1 MEFSK
6 TTTKET
12 NNFILLDKLINSKQ
26 KRTRI
31 EKTKQRA
38 MVVALGGVFT
48 GIKTP
53 EIAL

>member
-6 TTTKET
+6 TTTKQT
-12 NNFILLDKLINSKQ
+12 NNFILLDKLIDSKQ

-38 MVVALGGVFT
+38 MDVPLEGVFT
-48 GIKTP
+48 GIT
-53 EIAL
+53 